1 MNVHTQSIQASERF
15 SRWVFLL
22 AGVIGLL
29 ELVPLYFYE
38 PTLNRTQPPALTH
51 PEFYYGF
58 LGVAVAWQ
66 IAFLIMSRDPQ
77 RYLPLMP
84 ALFLEK
90 LLYPVG
96 AYVLYAQG
104 RVNGSTLA
112 VASGDL
118 VWLAL
123 FVAVWVRFRSFD
135 THRRG
140 CPAQSV
146 SPSARAA

>member
-1 MNVHTQSIQASERF
+1 MNVHTQSIEASVRF

-22 AGVIGLL
+22 AGVIGLF

-77 RYLPLMP
+77 RYQPLLP

-90 LLYPVG
+90 LLYPLA
-96 AYVLYAQG
+96 AYVLYARG
-104 RVNGSTLA
+104 RVNGLTLA
-112 VASGDL
+112 VASADL

-123 FVAVWVRFRSFD
+123 FVAVWARTTPLS
-135 THRRG
+135 
-140 CPAQSV
+140 QS
-146 SPSARAA
+146 RATTAV